1 MLALILFVALFAA
14 GLFTVLE
21 HSGSGLNRVVTGLE
35 SWVLVSAAV
44 VYIVLEGSEVVV
56 IAARYRQIL
65 RDEGRVEGRAEGLA
79 EGRREQQDRWMA
91 WERAR
96 QQAQDEGREPPP
108 APDVH

>member
-65 RDEGRVEGRAEGLA
+65 KDEGRVEGR
-79 EGRREQQDRWMA
+79 REERDRWVA

-108 APDVH
+108 APDVD

>member
-35 SWVLVSAAV
+35 SWVLVSAAM

-56 IAARYRQIL
+56 IAARYRQL
-65 RDEGRVEGRAEGLA
+65 LKEEGRREGQA
-79 EGRREQQDRWMA
+79 EGRRQQQDRWVA
-91 WERAR
+91 WERGR

-108 APDVH
+108 APDVS